1 MYNDKVI
8 IKRRTSFMLNT
19 TPIDRLKLIDRDML
33 KWTALFFI
41 GIGHFFVYTAR
52 DFHALSDP
60 GLELDILCCL
70 QPAKYHNSAVLQ
82 RRKRTLPK
90 ILKVFLLLLL
100 PRTSVIDLFSDHTV
114 QSIKACRLMFRNFLV
129 IRHKS

>member
-1 MYNDKVI
+1 
-8 IKRRTSFMLNT
+8 MLNT

-33 KWTALFFI
+33 KWTALFM

-90 ILKVFLLLLL
+90 ILKVFC
-100 PRTSVIDLFSDHTV
+100 TSVIDLFSDNTV